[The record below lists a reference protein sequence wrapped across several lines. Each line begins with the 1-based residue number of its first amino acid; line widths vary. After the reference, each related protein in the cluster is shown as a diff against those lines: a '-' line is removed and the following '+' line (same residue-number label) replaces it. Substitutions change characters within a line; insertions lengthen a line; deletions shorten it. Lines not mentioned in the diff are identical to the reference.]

1 MSLSLEELLEE
12 NNIDNHITLKKFLY
26 NYKAIT
32 YHENNNY
39 MILTLIKN
47 TNLNLSN
54 LEYNSYFVIIS
65 KDPFRIINITYD
77 NVYFNDDCLTLLCK
91 YKLLNY
97 KFNIYESFEGLLLNA
112 IYINDNWLF
121 FSRESTDF
129 INNELIISRI
139 VDINSLKKN
148 LRQHVIYTFLVVDHR
163 INTIINYSQRFG
175 DNYSLIFHISSKLDN
190 TYLSINDRSLEK
202 YGIKYRKRLP
212 SYSLL
217 CENNTNKLNPIYK
230 GVEIEIDIDNKRSIF
245 ILETDQYKYSLKL
258 KPDLNKYKT
267 FMRLYQQ
274 DLLNEHIL
282 KYNQNEYIINTKQPK
297 ERFKTVVLIDKSIK
311 LLSYELFELFK
322 CVWDIKD
329 TSHKDTALYNFLPN
343 EYKVL
348 LYRLKGIYF
357 QNRQDSNYC
366 DNNEYLDR
374 DIISNYLK
382 KVELDLLLKLLFTRR
397 KMKYFLEKKNISSE
411 INNTFKNISL
421 KLNKLDLKMIAILT
435 NHLFPE
441 IRRVEI

>member
-1 MSLSLEELLEE
+1 MSLSLEELLTE

-39 MILTLIKN
+39 MILTLLKN
-47 TNLNLSN
+47 TNLNLSS

-65 KDPFRIINITYD
+65 KNPFRILNITYD

-112 IYINDNWLF
+112 IYINNNWLF
-121 FSRESTDF
+121 FSRKSTDL
-129 INNELIISRI
+129 INNELIVSRI
-139 VDINSLKKN
+139 VNINILKKN
-148 LRQHVIYTFLVVDHR
+148 LRQHVVYTFLVLDYR
-163 INTIINYSQRFG
+163 INTIINYAQRFG
-175 DNYSLIFHISSKLDN
+175 ENYSLIFHLSSKLDN
-190 TYLSINDRSLEK
+190 TYLNINDKVLEP
-202 YGIKYRKRLP
+202 YGIKYRSKLE

-217 CENNTNKLNPIYK
+217 SENINNKLNPLYK
-230 GVEIEIDIDNKRSIF
+230 GIEIEIDIDNKKSIF
-245 ILETDQYKYSLKL
+245 TLETDQYKYALKL

-267 FMRLYQQ
+267 FLRLYQQ
-274 DLLNEHIL
+274 NLLEEHII
-282 KYNQNEYIINTKQPK
+282 KYNKNEYIINTKQPK
-297 ERFKTVVLIDKSIK
+297 EQFKTILLIDKSVK
-311 LLSYELFELFK
+311 LLAYELFELFK

-357 QNRQDSNYC
+357 QNRQDCNYC
-366 DNNEYLDR
+366 ENNEYLDKN
-374 DIISNYLK
+374 IIFNYLK

-397 KMKYFLEKKNISSE
+397 KMKYFLEKKNLSSE

-421 KLNKLDLKMIAILT
+421 NINKLDLKMIAILT